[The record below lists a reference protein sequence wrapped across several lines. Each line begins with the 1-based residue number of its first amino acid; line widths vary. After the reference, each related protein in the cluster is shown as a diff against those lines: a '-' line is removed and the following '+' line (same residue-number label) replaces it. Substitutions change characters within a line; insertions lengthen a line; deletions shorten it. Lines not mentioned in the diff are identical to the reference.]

1 MLFFA
6 IQLLLTLSLL
16 ILFLFV
22 YTIID
27 SFAFGLV
34 PSVII
39 SIPVTYLLSLVL
51 LASAHK
57 LSRIA
62 MGTKEGEITGVN
74 LILWTVQATSLDIA
88 LTLTRKLFI
97 HSPIPDFIYQLFGFK
112 RRKGV
117 SILTT
122 LWDPDLIDVGE
133 NSLIGTG
140 AIVSGHHI
148 RSQKM
153 YRKRLRIGKNVT
165 IGAYCVILPGVI
177 IGDNTTVAMG
187 STVPANWVLDAN
199 SLYGGVPV
207 KKLKSFN
214 SSEKSE

>member
-1 MLFFA
+1 MIFFI
-6 IQLLLTLSLL
+6 IQLLLTFSLL
-16 ILFLFV
+16 LIFLVV
-22 YTIID
+22 YLTID
-27 SFAFGLV
+27 TLGFGLI
-34 PSVII
+34 PTIVIA
-39 SIPVTYLLSLVL
+39 IPVTYIVILFL
-51 LASAHK
+51 LALAHK
-57 LSRIA
+57 LSRLA
-62 MGTKEGEITGVN
+62 MRSKEGEITGLG
-74 LILWTVQATSLDIA
+74 LILWTIQATSLDIA

-97 HSPIPDFIYQLFGFK
+97 HSPVPDFIYQLFGFK

-153 YRKRLRIGKNVT
+153 YRKRISIGKNVT
-165 IGAYCVILPGVI
+165 IGAYCVILPGTI

-187 STVPANWVLDAN
+187 STVPANWKLDPN
-199 SLYGGVPV
+199 CLYGGVPV
-207 KKLKSFN
+207 KKLKTF
-214 SSEKSE
+214 EE